1 MCFDLLLFYI
11 MFEGILIP
19 MFLII
24 GIWGSR
30 SEKVKAAYYFFF
42 YTLVGSMFFLI
53 GILLLQAQTGSTNV
67 LLFSIWKCRFTKNP
81 LTDVFYCI

>member
-1 MCFDLLLFYI
+1 LMFDLLGFYV

-30 SEKVKAAYYFFF
+30 SLKVKAAYYFF
-42 YTLVGSMFFLI
+42 S
-53 GILLLQAQTGSTNV
+53 IL
-67 LLFSIWKCRFTKNP
+67 
-81 LTDVFYCI
+81 